1 MIFCIGLL
9 TVVSWLCFLCSLDFR
24 TLHDHCRATLRS
36 MSDILNSAA
45 SLLVFITSQV
55 CLTAC
60 LIAPNF
66 FGFCSLFSF
75 TLSISSFW
83 LAMCPPK
90 FRGLHWRQVSDLVV
104 MAAVVDLLVSTKQ
117 FCMPK
122 SGLTYPYVCSV
133 CSHSANFCS
142 PMSHAN
148 HISPT
153 LGVVCRGTCCDVT
166 NQVSQIG
173 HIFSI
178 ARY

>member
-9 TVVSWLCFLCSLDFR
+9 TVVSWLCFFCSLDFR
-24 TLHDHCRATLRS
+24 TLRDHCRAGRATLQS

-45 SLLVFITSQV
+45 SLPAFITSQV

-83 LAMCPPK
+83 LAMCPKK

-117 FCMPK
+117 FCMLK
-122 SGLTYPYVCSV
+122 SGLTYPYICLVCSPI
-133 CSHSANFCS
+133 SHT
-142 PMSHAN
+142 N

-153 LGVVCRGTCCDVT
+153 LGVVCRGTYCNVT

-178 ARY
+178 VKY

>member
-1 MIFCIGLL
+1 MGMIFCIGLL
-9 TVVSWLCFLCSLDFR
+9 TVVSWLCFFCSLDFR
-24 TLHDHCRATLRS
+24 TLRDHCRAGRATLRS

-45 SLLVFITSQV
+45 SLPAFITSQV

-83 LAMCPPK
+83 LAMCPKK

-122 SGLTYPYVCSV
+122 SGLTYPYICLVCSPI
-133 CSHSANFCS
+133 SHT
-142 PMSHAN
+142 N

-153 LGVVCRGTCCDVT
+153 LGVVCRGTYCDVT

-178 ARY
+178 VKY